1 MDAYLAIR
9 DDDQLNQ
16 GLDYLTTS
24 LKYDNET
31 VQLNEILSQQLYGKT
46 INASVSRFE
55 GYQQCPFKHYASHG
69 LRLNERTKYELQNFD
84 LGDIFHSVLKYIS
97 DRIYGDFKN
106 LDTKNIQSLTK
117 EALEL
122 ILPKVQFNLLNSS
135 AYYKYLSKKIGSIV
149 ETTLKAL
156 KYQGSTLNL
165 YLNDLKQDLENH
177 LKQR

>member
-1 MDAYLAIR
+1 MVKLST
-9 DDDQLNQ
+9 LVC
-16 GLDYLTTS
+16 LV
-24 LKYDNET
+24 LK
-31 VQLNEILSQQLYGKT
+31 V
-46 INASVSRFE
+46 INNVL
-55 GYQQCPFKHYASHG
+55 FKHYASHG

-135 AYYKYLSKKIGSIV
+135 AYYKYLSKRLDQS
-149 ETTLKAL
+149 
-156 KYQGSTLNL
+156 
-165 YLNDLKQDLENH
+165 LKQL
-177 LKQR
+177 